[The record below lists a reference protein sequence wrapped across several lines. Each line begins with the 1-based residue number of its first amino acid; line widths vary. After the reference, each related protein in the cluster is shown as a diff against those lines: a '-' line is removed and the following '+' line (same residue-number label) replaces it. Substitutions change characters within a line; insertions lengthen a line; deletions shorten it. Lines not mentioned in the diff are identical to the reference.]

1 MRANKVIINY
11 AKMTWTIR
19 AYGNS
24 KHTIYPLSRGEVTD
38 HNPTNTLTYL
48 QLKAGEGSNDVSCD
62 VISAKK
68 GVKSLLK
75 GMDYMILM
83 VRQCPAAG
91 GKPLSDESANR
102 NGTERTIRGF
112 MRNHDLPPDKDING
126 LIFQTGNEGHDDL
139 VYEGQLGGNQPSTQ
153 TIAMV
158 ALGLKHTNLSK
169 ELGRER
175 LQTQSATK
183 DPSGKPNGVAVGQ
196 EVNTE
201 VNIKAS
207 RPLPGVGNDHP
218 DPVQPHSTTAYDKL
232 LVREEDIKILLEKYK
247 SVFPAE
253 LPEGLPP
260 DRGTGHTIRLEG
272 NAAPPFRRNKR
283 MSPAEY
289 ELCELY
295 VGDLLKKGLITP
307 STSPFGAPIMF
318 VAKPKGGYRVVC
330 DWRMLNKLTI
340 KNRYPLPRIDET

>member
-1 MRANKVIINY
+1 MERPLSAECAGETQLQIQGTGEVTIRVGSYMAEITSHAVNKLINGVDMVFGSDWMRANKVIINY
-11 AKMTWTIR
+11 AKMTCTIR

-232 LVREEDIKILLEKYK
+232 LVREEDIKILLENTKVCSQQNSLRAYH
-247 SVFPAE
+247 
-253 LPEGLPP
+253 LIEGL
-260 DRGTGHTIRLEG
+260 DTR
-272 NAAPPFRRNKR
+272 
-283 MSPAEY
+283 S
-289 ELCELY
+289 
-295 VGDLLKKGLITP
+295 V
-307 STSPFGAPIMF
+307 
-318 VAKPKGGYRVVC
+318 
-330 DWRMLNKLTI
+330 WREMQHPHLG
-340 KNRYPLPRIDET
+340 ETKE